1 MTRTSIKLAAM
12 AFASLALV
20 PAARAATSTTNLS
33 VSATVVNN
41 CSITAAPLDFGNY
54 DPIGTNSPTGADLV
68 SSAQLVVA
76 CTIGDTYSIYLG
88 QGANAGTGSTD
99 AAPVRQMGSRTNK
112 LAYQLYQD
120 SAHTT
125 PWGNTSASSP
135 ASVVATSSSA
145 VNLTVYG
152 VVAKGQ
158 SRAAGTYTDT
168 VVATIN
174 F

>member
-1 MTRTSIKLAAM
+1 MKCKFLKVAAFALAA
-12 AFASLALV
+12 LAVV
-20 PAARAATSTTNLS
+20 PRAHAATATTNLS

-41 CSITAAPLDFGNY
+41 CSISAAPLDFGNY
-54 DPIGTNSPTGADLV
+54 DPIGTHSPTGADLV

-76 CTIGDTYSIYLG
+76 CTVGDTYSVYLG

-99 AAPVRQMGSRTNK
+99 AAPVRQLGSGTNK

-120 SAHTT
+120 SARTI
-125 PWGNTSASSP
+125 PWGNTAASSP
-135 ASVVATSSSA
+135 AAVVATSSSA

-158 SRAAGTYTDT
+158 SRPAGTYTDT